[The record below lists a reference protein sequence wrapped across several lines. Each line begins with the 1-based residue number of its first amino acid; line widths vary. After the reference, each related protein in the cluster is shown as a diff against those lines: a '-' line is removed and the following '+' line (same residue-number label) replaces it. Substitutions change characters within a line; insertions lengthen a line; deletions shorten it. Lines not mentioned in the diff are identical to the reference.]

1 MKEERILIEDLKVNY
16 KIAGQGPAILVL
28 HGWGGSSGS
37 WSEVQKILAA
47 RGYTV
52 VCPDFPGFGKSIFPK
67 RPWGIDDYSRLV
79 LNFSK
84 KLGLEEFFLLGHS
97 FGGRVAIR
105 FAIQY
110 PEKLK
115 SLILCNSAGIKPKLG
130 LKAKL
135 IYWIAKIGNAIF
147 TPRHIARFKDTARNI
162 FYSFL
167 HKKDYVKA
175 KGVMKETIKMALA
188 DDLLPDLEKIKMRTL
203 IVWGGKDK
211 MVPPKYAE
219 TMKKNI
225 KNSRLEIFPK
235 VGHSPHLEAPE
246 KLSEL
251 ILKFLK

>member
-1 MKEERILIEDLKVNY
+1 MKEEEVLIDNLKVNY
-16 KIAGQGPAILVL
+16 KIAGQGPAVLVL
-28 HGWGGSSGS
+28 HGWGGSSDS
-37 WSEVQKILAA
+37 WLEIQKILAT
-47 RGYTV
+47 RGYMV
-52 VCPDFPGFGKSIFPK
+52 ICPDFPGFGKSISPK
-67 RPWGIDDYSRLV
+67 KPWGIDDYSRFV
-79 LNFSK
+79 LGFAK

-105 FAIQY
+105 FAIQH

-115 SLILCNSAGIKPKLG
+115 SLILCNSAGIKSRLG
-130 LKAKL
+130 LKARL
-135 IYWIAKIGNAIF
+135 IYWVAAAGNAIF
-147 TPRHIARFKDTARNI
+147 TPRRLARFKDTARNV

-188 DDLLPDLEKIKMRTL
+188 DDLLPDLIKIRTRTL

-219 TMKKNI
+219 VMKKNI
-225 KNSRLEIFPK
+225 KNSRLEIFPR
-235 VGHSPHLEAPE
+235 VGHSPHLEIPE
-246 KLSEL
+246 ELSEL

>member
-1 MKEERILIEDLKVNY
+1 MKEERVLIEDLKVNY
-16 KIAGQGPAILVL
+16 KIAGQGPAVLVL
-28 HGWGGSSGS
+28 HGWGGSSDS
-37 WSEVQKILAA
+37 WLEVQKILASK
-47 RGYTV
+47 GYRV
-52 VCPDFPGFGKSIFPK
+52 ICPDFPGFGKSISPK
-67 RPWGIDDYSRLV
+67 KPWGIDDYSRLI

-84 KLGLEEFFLLGHS
+84 RLGLEEFFLLGHS

-105 FAIQY
+105 FAVQH

-135 IYWIAKIGNAIF
+135 IYWVAAIGNAIF
-147 TPRHIARFKDTARNI
+147 TPRRLARFKDAARSI

-167 HKKDYVKA
+167 RKKDYVKA
-175 KGVMKETIKMALA
+175 KGVMKETIKMALT
-188 DDLLPDLEKIKMRTL
+188 DDLLPDLAEIRTRTL

-219 TMKKNI
+219 VMKRNI
-225 KNSRLEIFPK
+225 KNSKLEIFPK
-235 VGHSPHLEAPE
+235 VGHSPHLEVPG